1 MKKIDWYFDFIS
13 PFAYLSL
20 KRFNTLP
27 EDIEINPIPILFAG
41 LLNHYDTKGPA
52 EIKRMRE
59 YTFRHIVWL
68 AQQYQIPLTLPP
80 AHPFNP
86 LKYLRLSLLV
96 ENDLKAVESI
106 FDFIWKEGRSAEN
119 ETDWNTLSKA
129 LNITDLESKISQ
141 QTIKDQLLQNTQ
153 NAVKTGIF
161 GVPTFVVDDELFFGQ
176 DSMAFLNEYLQNPE
190 ILHSKA
196 MSSADSLPEGITRK

>member
-27 EDIEINPIPILFAG
+27 DNIEINPIPILFAG

-52 EIKRMRE
+52 EIERMRQ

-68 AQQYQIPLTLPP
+68 AEQYRIPLTLPP

-86 LKYLRLSLLV
+86 LKYLRLSILLG
-96 ENDLKAVESI
+96 NDQNALETI
-106 FDFIWKEGRSAEN
+106 FDFIWKEGRTAEDAN
-119 ETDWNTLSKA
+119 DWKKLTNDLA
-129 LNITDLESKISQ
+129 ITNQDSKISQ
-141 QTIKDQLLQNTQ
+141 QHIKNQLLQNTQ
-153 NAVKTGIF
+153 EAVQLGVF

-176 DSMAFLNEYLQNPE
+176 DSMAFLNEYLHNPKM
-190 ILHSKA
+190 LKSKA
-196 MSSADSLPEGITRK
+196 MKSADRLPEGITRQ